1 MSEKS
6 HLYLE
11 VPNFNNLVRSWDDSI
26 YLSHLSNFTEDN
38 LEYFLKKHNYKFY
51 IKHIHKLKMVST
63 I

>member
-11 VPNFNNLVRSWDDSI
+11 VPNFNNLVRTWDDSI

-38 LEYFLKKHNYKFY
+38 LEYF
-51 IKHIHKLKMVST
+51 
-63 I
+63 